1 MKTMQLSISIIG
13 SGNVA
18 WHLAKRLHA
27 CNIAIKAIVS
37 RNFDKGKSLAE
48 SVQAEFAD
56 NFKRIPK
63 SDIYLLSV
71 KDDAYTSLISSLP
84 PSNSIYFHTS
94 GSVEMDILKRLSPN
108 YGVLYPFQTFT
119 KGKELDFTQVPLCL
133 EASNLYT
140 KEILLRLAEE
150 FSGIHYWLNSVQRSY
165 LQLSG
170 VFASN
175 FPNALFVVV
184 KQILDKQQMDFSMAV
199 PLIKETV
206 AKLDSLFPEEAQ
218 TGPAVRNDKK
228 IMEKHLSMLSDED
241 YENVYQLL
249 SKIIQKQQNIE

>member
-1 MKTMQLSISIIG
+1 MKEKKLSIIG

-18 WHLAKRLHA
+18 WHLAHRLHD
-27 CNIAIKAIVS
+27 CGITIKAIVS
-37 RNFDKGKSLAE
+37 RNFDKGKPLAE
-48 SVQAEFAD
+48 SVRAEFVD
-56 NFKRIPK
+56 NFKQIPK

-71 KDDAYTSLISSLP
+71 KDDAYTSLVSYLP
-84 PSNSIYFHTS
+84 PSNSIYLHTS
-94 GSVEMDILKRLSPN
+94 GSMEMDILKRLSPN

-119 KGKELDFTQVPLCL
+119 KGKELDFNQVPLCL

-140 KEILLRLAEE
+140 KGILSQL
-150 FSGIHYWLNSVQRSY
+150 SSIISPVHNWLDSAQRSY

-175 FPNALFVVV
+175 FPNALFVIV
-184 KQILDKQQMDFSMAV
+184 KQILEKQQMDFSMAI

-218 TGPAVRNDKK
+218 TGPAARNDKK
-228 IMEKHLSMLSDED
+228 IMEKHLEMLSGTD
-241 YENVYQLL
+241 YRNIYQLL
-249 SKIIQKQQNIE
+249 SEVIQKQQNIE